1 MSSDRFRTAFYFLLM
16 SDNVVLKIRPSPRC
30 RSPRKEI
37 FVLVYAVLIDV
48 AMILFLPRYAEFSK
62 SELLY
67 QKRVSCKDRASR
79 QLKINELILTLSYA
93 TALKRC
99 PFRTELSR
107 FVHCRK
113 FFGELPFFVQSLK
126 CLYCWYDWGIL
137 ALNIWKQI
145 IREIVCDKFVT

>member
-1 MSSDRFRTAFYFLLM
+1 MYSWFYCPPQILLWRNCFETFHISFNEFWSLQDGFFFLLM
-16 SDNVVLKIRPSPRC
+16 SDNVVLKTRPSPRC
-30 RSPRKEI
+30 RSPRKWI

-62 SELLY
+62 SKLLY

-79 QLKINELILTLSYA
+79 QLKINELILTLPYA
-93 TALKRC
+93 TALKRF

-113 FFGELPFFVQSLK
+113 FFGELPFVVQSLK
-126 CLYCWYDWGIL
+126 CL
-137 ALNIWKQI
+137 
-145 IREIVCDKFVT
+145 